1 MRLAVPPSPRLAAL
15 RADLLSAEYAVC
27 TQKASLLTDYL
38 RGEAPGPASRIVR
51 SLDRLHARS
60 YLSSLEAQLG
70 GARPASWKARLN
82 TRFMSAWA
90 RAEGPT
96 EPVTRFAKGLAHVLD
111 HMKLRVYPRELVVG
125 NLSSHRVGA
134 PLHPEYSGV
143 LLGAELDRIGRRETN
158 PLALTDDQKTEL
170 RESILPYW
178 YRRSVLALAPLYT
191 ANEDLFDQIN
201 EGQRFILTQFAGIS
215 HVTPDYPSVLRLG
228 FEGIEARL
236 EEALAGCGR
245 RTAKQRRQRA
255 FYEAGRTVAAA
266 ASRTGRRWQNH
277 LRALA
282 EAESDAAR
290 RRELLELADVFQQ
303 VPARPA
309 RTFHEALQSVFITHV
324 IVHQESF
331 QHGVSFGRMDQYL
344 RPYLER
350 DLAAGRIDIERAVEL
365 IGCFL
370 GKAAELLPLFFQR
383 ATEYFSG
390 LSSAS
395 GITLGGRTADGSD
408 AVNLVSHLF
417 LVAYDQMRLR
427 QPNLHVRVHPD
438 SSPAFMARCYE
449 VLKKGGGMP
458 AFFNDDAIVGALG
471 AARVA
476 EAHARDYA
484 IVGCA
489 EWGAPYR
496 SFPAA
501 GACFVSLP
509 HVLEFT
515 LREGTA
521 GALVDTESVLAAFR
535 ARLRD
540 TLALVTDG
548 NNAIELTHARHRPT
562 PLLSILVGGS
572 IERGKDVTAG
582 GADYNPTGLQGV
594 GLADVVDSLAT
605 IEQMVFTEGRLTLSE
620 LIDAC
625 ERDFATD
632 RSLHAAISS
641 RVPKY
646 GEDCPETEELAARV
660 SEIFI
665 EEVARFVN
673 PRGGH
678 YVAGF
683 WGMTTHQGFGRRLGA
698 LPSGRKAGQALANGA
713 SPYTGWDR
721 QGPTASLSSAA
732 SVATPPNGCVV
743 NQKIDPALVRGE
755 SGNRLL
761 NGLVRGYFAKGGSQV
776 QLNVLDRGLLLEAR
790 RCPERHRGLVVRISG
805 YSAYFNDLTDEMKDE
820 LIARSLHGAC
830 G

>member
-1 MRLAVPPSPRLAAL
+1 MRLDVPPSPRLAAL
-15 RADLLSAEYAVC
+15 RADLLGADYAVC

-38 RGEAPGPASRIVR
+38 RRQAPGPSSRVVR

-70 GARPASWKARLN
+70 GARPPAWKGRLN

-90 RAEGPT
+90 RAE
-96 EPVTRFAKGLAHVLD
+96 EPGETVTRFAEGLAWVLD
-111 HMKLRVYPRELVVG
+111 QMELRLYPHELIAG
-125 NLSSHRVGA
+125 NLSSHRIGA

-143 LLGAELDRIGRRETN
+143 LLGAELDRIDRRETN
-158 PLALTDDQKTEL
+158 PLGLTDDQKKEL

-191 ANEDLFDQIN
+191 GNEALFDQIN

-228 FEGIEARL
+228 FEGIRARL
-236 EEALAGCGR
+236 KAAIAECGG
-245 RTAKQRRQRA
+245 RTARERQQRS
-255 FYEAGRTVAAA
+255 FFEAGRTVAAA
-266 ASRTGRRWQNH
+266 ACRTGRRWQAH

-290 RRELLELADVFQQ
+290 RSELVLLADVFEQ

-309 RTFHEALQSVFITHV
+309 RTFHEALQSIFITHV

-344 RPYLER
+344 HPYLER
-350 DLAAGRIDIERAVEL
+350 DLAEGRIDLERAVEL

-370 GKAAELLPLFFQR
+370 GKAAELIPLFFQR

-395 GITLGGRTADGSD
+395 GITLGGRAADGSD

-427 QPNLHVRVHPD
+427 QPNLHVRVHPG
-438 SSPAFMARCYE
+438 SSPAFMARCYD
-449 VLKKGGGMP
+449 VLKQGGGMP
-458 AFFNDDAIVGALG
+458 AFFNDDAIVGALEASG
-471 AARVA
+471 VA
-476 EAHARDYA
+476 EAHAGDYA

-509 HVLEFT
+509 HVLEST
-515 LREGTA
+515 LREGVTE
-521 GALVDTESVLAAFR
+521 ALVDTEALLAAFR
-535 ARLRD
+535 TRLRA
-540 TLALVTDG
+540 TLAVVTDG
-548 NNAIELTHARHRPT
+548 NNAIEFAHARHRPT

-594 GLADVVDSLAT
+594 GLADVVDSLAA
-605 IEQMVFTEGRLTLSE
+605 IERLVFTEGRLTLPE
-620 LIDAC
+620 LVAAC
-625 ERDFATD
+625 ERDFAAD
-632 RSLHAAISS
+632 GPLHAAISN
-641 RVPKY
+641 RIPRY
-646 GEDCPETEELAARV
+646 GEDSPEIEALAARV
-660 SEIFI
+660 SRIFI
-665 EEVARFVN
+665 EEVGRFVN
-673 PRGGH
+673 PRGGR

-698 LPSGRKAGQALANGA
+698 LPSGRKAGRPLANGA

-721 QGPTASLSSAA
+721 RGPTASLSSAA
-732 SVATPPNGCVV
+732 AIATPPNGCVV
-743 NQKIDPALVRGE
+743 NQKLDPALVSGE
-755 SGNRLL
+755 HGNRLL
-761 NGLVRGYFAKGGSQV
+761 DGLLRGYFAKGGSQV
-776 QLNVLDRGLLLEAR
+776 QLNVLDSGLLLEAR
-790 RCPERHRGLVVRISG
+790 RCPEQHRGLVVRISG
-805 YSAYFNDLTDEMKDE
+805 YSAYFNDLTNEMKDE

>member
-1 MRLAVPPSPRLAAL
+1 M
-15 RADLLSAEYAVC
+15 
-27 TQKASLLTDYL
+27 
-38 RGEAPGPASRIVR
+38 
-51 SLDRLHARS
+51 
-60 YLSSLEAQLG
+60 
-70 GARPASWKARLN
+70 
-82 TRFMSAWA
+82 
-90 RAEGPT
+90 
-96 EPVTRFAKGLAHVLD
+96 
-111 HMKLRVYPRELVVG
+111 
-125 NLSSHRVGA
+125 
-134 PLHPEYSGV
+134 
-143 LLGAELDRIGRRETN
+143 
-158 PLALTDDQKTEL
+158 
-170 RESILPYW
+170 
-178 YRRSVLALAPLYT
+178 
-191 ANEDLFDQIN
+191 
-201 EGQRFILTQFAGIS
+201 
-215 HVTPDYPSVLRLG
+215 
-228 FEGIEARL
+228 
-236 EEALAGCGR
+236 
-245 RTAKQRRQRA
+245 
-255 FYEAGRTVAAA
+255 
-266 ASRTGRRWQNH
+266 
-277 LRALA
+277 
-282 EAESDAAR
+282 
-290 RRELLELADVFQQ
+290 
-303 VPARPA
+303 
-309 RTFHEALQSVFITHV
+309 
-324 IVHQESF
+324 
-331 QHGVSFGRMDQYL
+331 
-344 RPYLER
+344 
-350 DLAAGRIDIERAVEL
+350 
-365 IGCFL
+365 
-370 GKAAELLPLFFQR
+370 
-383 ATEYFSG
+383 
-390 LSSAS
+390 SSAS